1 MQELAEREI
10 RDEKIRQQ
18 KEKYEDEYNRERAE
32 IEEKD
37 RKAQWT
43 HEEDCQRQ
51 KIREG
56 KQADVPE
63 KHRDELRQKPIYKR
77 DKTRDLLLHKPQ
89 KNSLNDFF
97 KKNVIIISINTCLL

>member
-51 KIREG
+51 
-56 KQADVPE
+56 
-63 KHRDELRQKPIYKR
+63 
-77 DKTRDLLLHKPQ
+77 
-89 KNSLNDFF
+89 
-97 KKNVIIISINTCLL
+97 